1 MAAQYEL
8 EQSRAPARQSF
19 DPFAPLPASQPP
31 PLTTTTDYP
40 PPRVPAANPS
50 DAPLRQNSSVSS
62 PSTAGSGIR
71 APRPSSLYIPM
82 DDDQRA
88 VNASGNTPTWPFTSN
103 APLDG
108 VNASDHL
115 RPSSS
120 ASTTTNGAQPPLSPS
135 HIHPSYADQ
144 TRYHLESTSGAAS
157 SSAPPPLPTAQPQNL
172 YSSISISSS
181 PASEAA
187 FSSSAYPGYSRN
199 SSLHASKGSV
209 FGSRPL
215 TTGGGGGGGSS
226 RHSPAFSVGTHA
238 LLSSRQNGAAPALS
252 SALAQRLDTPAA
264 WLLLYFA
271 FNLGLTLFNKL
282 VLQGFPFPWTL
293 TAIQMLSGTIGTQV
307 ALSQGVFTQARLTT
321 KENGVMLA
329 FSGLYTINIAV
340 SNLSLHLVSVPFHQV
355 VRAMT
360 PLFTM
365 ALSIALYR
373 KRYSRQ
379 TYLSLVPVIMGVGFA
394 TFGDYSATA
403 WGFFLTLIGAVL
415 AAFKT
420 IITNRVQVGRLKLH
434 PLDLLVRMSPLAFMQ
449 CVFFGWWSGELDRV
463 RMYGATE
470 MTRQKAFALA
480 INGAI
485 AFGLNVVSF
494 TANKKT
500 SALTMTVAANV
511 KQVLS
516 IVLAVMIFNLVL
528 NPTNLLGIVLTL
540 FGGAW
545 YAKVELQEK
554 QARAQLAT
562 STAPNLAPVG
572 SAKLG

>member
-1 MAAQYEL
+1 MATQ
-8 EQSRAPARQSF
+8 APTEPLKPLIRQSF
-19 DPFAPLPASQPP
+19 DPFAPLPSSQPSTFSTFAP
-31 PLTTTTDYP
+31 SPVSTPNYDYSQSRAP
-40 PPRVPAANPS
+40 SSESQPRPS
-50 DAPLRQNSSVSS
+50 NSSS
-62 PSTAGSGIR
+62 GSGSR

-82 DDDQRA
+82 DDEKRTGTQ
-88 VNASGNTPTWPFTSN
+88 SGNTPTWPFDANGTGSE
-103 APLDG
+103 
-108 VNASDHL
+108 HL
-115 RPSSS
+115 RPSLSS
-120 ASTTTNGAQPPLSPS
+120 NNSTPLSPS
-135 HIHPSYADQ
+135 EIHPSYSEQAS
-144 TRYHLESTSGAAS
+144 YYPASTSTS
-157 SSAPPPLPTAQPQNL
+157 PQPITEPQNL

-187 FSSSAYPGYSRN
+187 FSSSAYPGFSRN
-199 SSLHASKGSV
+199 GSLHSSKGSV
-209 FGSRPL
+209 LGNRPL
-215 TTGGGGGGGSS
+215 TGGGGGGGGTA
-226 RHSPAFSVGTHA
+226 RHSPAYSVGTHA
-238 LLSSRQNGAAPALS
+238 LLSSRQNGGSPIAGTLM
-252 SALAQRLDTPAA
+252 QRLDTPAA
-264 WLLLYFA
+264 WLVLYFA

-293 TAIQMLSGTIGTQV
+293 TAIQMLSGTIGTQI
-307 ALSQGVFTQARLTT
+307 ALSKGLFTQARLTT

-365 ALSIALYR
+365 ALSIVLYR

-379 TYLSLVPVIMGVGFA
+379 TYLSLVPVIMGVAFA

-449 CVFFGWWSGELDRV
+449 CVFFGWWSGELERV
-463 RMYGATE
+463 RIYGATE
-470 MTRQKAFALA
+470 MTQQKGIALA

-516 IVLAVMIFNLVL
+516 IVLAVLIFNLVL

-562 STAPNLAPVG
+562 STTPNLAPVG
-572 SAKLG
+572 GGAKLG